1 MKRNILINL
10 IEIWNEEEKVNA
22 SSKAR
27 IDIEEILK
35 NKNFIELGVKYKR
48 SKFSPIR
55 VWTKSKALLSSVKKI
70 NNGDNIWFQYPPY
83 IFSPIFVIVEKI
95 LKKKHCKLF
104 FIVHD
109 IESLRF
115 ENIMKKDIV
124 ILNCA
129 DKIIAHTDNMI
140 KILKEHGLKK
150 DIEPMYLFP
159 YLTDDEYDLEEE
171 VIKRKD
177 TVAFAGNLAK
187 SEFITSLLNMDFNY
201 IKFRFYGLECNLNFN
216 KEKRMEYMGK
226 FSPNNVSAIKV
237 GWGLVWDGNSVD
249 TCNGKVGEYLRYNSP
264 HKLSLYVA
272 AGIPVIVWKE
282 SAFKDFVEKN
292 NIGIS
297 VSCIKEIDEK
307 IEKISNEDYR
317 LMIENTRKISKDL
330 RKGGEF
336 SHIVDRYI
344 QENKE

>member
-1 MKRNILINL
+1 MKRNILINQVMV
-10 IEIWNEEEKVNA
+10 WSEEKKINA

-27 IDIEEILK
+27 IDVEKILQDKGFEIVEVRCKISNFPPLRAW
-35 NKNFIELGVKYKR
+35 NKKKAFM
-48 SKFSPIR
+48 
-55 VWTKSKALLSSVKKI
+55 KSLVNI
-70 NNGDNIWFQYPPY
+70 NDGDNVWFQYPMY
-83 IFSPIFVIVEKI
+83 FSIFTFYLIANKLRKKNCNIFFVI
-95 LKKKHCKLF
+95 
-104 FIVHD
+104 HD
-109 IESLRF
+109 IETIRYGK
-115 ENIMKKDIV
+115 NIKQDIHF
-124 ILNCA
+124 LNCA

-150 DIEPMYLFP
+150 NIEPMYLFP
-159 YLTDDEYDLEEE
+159 YLTNDEYDLEEE

-187 SEFITSLLNMDFNY
+187 SEFIPSLLNMDFNY
-201 IKFRFYGLECNLNFN
+201 IKFSFYGLECNLKFN

-237 GWGLVWDGNSVD
+237 GWGLVWDGNSIE
-249 TCNGKVGEYLRYNSP
+249 TCNGKVGEYLKYNSP

-292 NIGIS
+292 NIGIA
-297 VSCIKEIDEK
+297 VSCIKEIDERLAN
-307 IEKISNEDYR
+307 IPNEDYR
-317 LMIENTRKISKDL
+317 LMIENTRKISKKL

-336 SHIVDRYI
+336 SNIVDRYI
-344 QENKE
+344 KENEE